1 MPLAVRIFSNN
12 PVVKQSIAAALPCS
26 DPQLELLDDGLHLRR
41 VVLWVLDEC
50 VAELDPP
57 EHDADPL
64 VLLSLKCDFDD
75 EELRRAGVAA
85 YAGPGSGAG
94 DAVKCLKA
102 ALEGRFLALRSK
114 LPEPWCSMS
123 PKQKTAARRILA
135 GKHESSV
142 AFS

>member
-1 MPLAVRIFSNN
+1 MPLAIQVCSNN
-12 PVVKQSIAAALPCS
+12 PLVKKSIAPALQCS
-26 DPQLELLDDGLHLRR
+26 DPDLDALDDGLHLRR

-85 YAGPGSGAG
+85 YAGPGS
-94 DAVKCLKA
+94 DAKDAMQCVKA
-102 ALEGRFLALRSK
+102 ALEGRFLALRDK
-114 LPEPWCSMS
+114 LPEPWRSMS
-123 PKQKTAARRILA
+123 REQKAAARRILA
-135 GKHESSV
+135 GKHEDSV
-142 AFS
+142 ARS